1 MKNTFYLFAIAFMVT
16 FYSNAQL
23 NDYKYIVIPK
33 KLKEFK
39 KENQYQTSTLLKYLF
54 VEASYNAIYDDALP
68 DDLKKNGCLAVKAD
82 LENESSLFATK
93 IKIIVKDCNGQVVF
107 TSIIGKSKK
116 KDYKAAYNEAIT
128 KAFKSFEL
136 LNYNYKPRQSEKE
149 EPITVSFKNDVKSL
163 ENKETTKKPV
173 VVREA
178 EAAAEISEKA
188 QEHQSVKGTDV
199 IVSKTKETVSNTVVA
214 AKELEVLYAQPTENG
229 FQLVDS
235 TPKIQYKLIET
246 SVENVFLATHGD
258 KNGVILNNNGKWFFE
273 YNEEGEKIL
282 KELNIKF

>member
-1 MKNTFYLFAIAFMVT
+1 MKNTFYLFAIAFVVT

-23 NDYKYIVIPK
+23 NDYKYIIIPK

-68 DDLKKNGCLAVKAD
+68 DDLKKNGCLALKAD

-93 IKIIVKDCNGQVVF
+93 IKIVVKDCNGQVVF
-107 TSIIGKSKK
+107 TSIEGKSKK
-116 KDYKAAYNEAIT
+116 KDYRAAYNEAIT
-128 KAFKSFEL
+128 KAFKSYEL
-136 LNYNYKPRQSEKE
+136 VNYNYQPKESEKE

-163 ENKETTKKPV
+163 NNDETTKKPV
-173 VVREA
+173 MVKEVEA
-178 EAAAEISEKA
+178 TSEINEKT
-188 QEHQSVKGTDV
+188 QEQQSVTVTDSV
-199 IVSKTKETVSNTVVA
+199 ASKKKETVSNIVVS
-214 AKELEVLYAQPTENG
+214 AKKSEVLYAQPTENG

-246 SVENVFLATHGD
+246 SLENVFLATHGG
-258 KNGVILNNNGKWFFE
+258 KNGVVLNKNDKWFFE
-273 YNEEGEKIL
+273 YNAGGEKIL